1 MIANITF
8 CLAAVPTA
16 NFVKDSDLHGS
27 PMACTASGEGQ
38 QGAVLVL
45 NDARKSWMWNS
56 GSLTGCR
63 CNEET
68 GRTGEGVLTKESL
81 FALPLLVVPKSGF
94 KVFDM
99 LLFDEIQSVFSSRII
114 EL

>member
-1 MIANITF
+1 M
-8 CLAAVPTA
+8 
-16 NFVKDSDLHGS
+16 
-27 PMACTASGEGQ
+27 ASGEGSKDQ
-38 QGAVLVL
+38 AVLVL
-45 NDARKSWMWNS
+45 NNARKLWMRVS

-63 CNEET
+63 CTKVT
-68 GRTGEGVLTKESL
+68 GRTREDGLTGKSL
-81 FALPLLVVPKSGF
+81 FAQFLLVVPKSGF

>member
-45 NDARKSWMWNS
+45 NDARKS
-56 GSLTGCR
+56 
-63 CNEET
+63 
-68 GRTGEGVLTKESL
+68 
-81 FALPLLVVPKSGF
+81 
-94 KVFDM
+94 
-99 LLFDEIQSVFSSRII
+99 
-114 EL
+114 

>member
-1 MIANITF
+1 MYGF
-8 CLAAVPTA
+8 W
-16 NFVKDSDLHGS
+16 
-27 PMACTASGEGQ
+27 EGQ
-38 QGAVLVL
+38 QGVVLVL
-45 NDARKSWMWNS
+45 NDARKSWMWDS

-68 GRTGEGVLTKESL
+68 GRTGVLTGESL
-81 FALPLLVVPKSGF
+81 FVLPLFVVTKSGF